1 MLEKAV
7 LYKIRIGKITL
18 AAWAAQVVVVGVFHL
33 SATGRYIDLYRESRP
48 VCDFRRDER
57 ETKLTW

>member
-18 AAWAAQVVVVGVFHL
+18 AAWAAQVVAGGGGSGCVPLIGD
-33 SATGRYIDLYRESRP
+33 GQIYR
-48 VCDFRRDER
+48 FI
-57 ETKLTW
+57 